1 MEIIK
6 RKISLDDYT
15 SREKDNWGLMTAT
28 TFNLNVFFTQDG
40 DDMGIGTDMPFE
52 IKGTSPADY
61 KLILDKLNL
70 SGLTSSFNFSSSSTV
85 PTTNVIKNSLFPN
98 SRNPNKTNNDYHI
111 SGGPLTG
118 LTDEKL
124 DVIVSY
130 SNISPYQIG
139 FDITKNVNAE
149 DYDNNLFTSGTRVI
163 SNNNLDPIEYL
174 IEGDTD
180 PAELALLPITK
191 RGVFYTTS
199 TAQTRTVVSQTYGT
213 SDILFTQMN
222 YNSEGLNNTNVTLS
236 ATTRKEYLFGI
247 TSSPTVFDDLFID
260 RGRATA
266 IQSHMQLSEIKN
278 MSDLI
283 NYGNG
288 FYNL

>member
-52 IKGTSPADY
+52 IKGSSPADY
-61 KLILDKLNL
+61 SLIKAKLNA
-70 SGLTSSFNFSSSSTV
+70 SGLTSSFNFSSTPLV

-111 SGGPLTG
+111 SGGPVTG

-149 DYDNNLFTSGTRVI
+149 DYDNKLFTSGTRVT

-180 PAELALLPITK
+180 PTELALLPITK
-191 RGVFYTTS
+191 RGVFYTTT
-199 TAQTRTVVSQTYGT
+199 TAIERTIVSQTYGT
-213 SDILFTQMN
+213 YNIPFTQMN
-222 YNSEGLNNTNVTLS
+222 YNSEGFNKTNVTLS
-236 ATTRKEYLFGI
+236 ATTREEYLFGI

-260 RGRATA
+260 RGRATV